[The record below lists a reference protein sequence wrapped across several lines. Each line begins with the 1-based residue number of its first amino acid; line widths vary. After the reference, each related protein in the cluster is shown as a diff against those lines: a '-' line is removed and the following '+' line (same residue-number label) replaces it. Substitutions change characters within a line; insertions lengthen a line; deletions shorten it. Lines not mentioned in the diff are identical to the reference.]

1 MMFGLYDYTVSMF
14 GDNQL
19 QVNMKSCLEINMPY
33 GLHRN
38 FANNRLIT
46 DYNPQFFN
54 ENKKY
59 FDDCDGSLVS
69 EFIYGLELKNLFPDI
84 KGYWCF
90 KSAYSVGEF
99 NIIGDLHLK
108 DKKLK
113 FCLNI
118 VLPNTFKLYVCEE
131 HYLSSV
137 LFNTHE
143 KYCLEL
149 RSDDSRIRYIKE
161 AG

>member
-1 MMFGLYDYTVSMF
+1 MIFGLYDYSVGMF
-14 GDNQL
+14 GVKQL
-19 QVNMKSCLEINMPY
+19 QVNMKSCLEINIPY

-38 FANNRLIT
+38 FSSNRFIA
-46 DYNPQFFN
+46 DYNPEFFE
-54 ENKKY
+54 ENKKH

-69 EFIYGLELKNLFPDI
+69 ELIYGVELKALFPDV

-99 NIIGDLHLK
+99 SIIGDVHIK

-118 VLPNTFKLYVCEE
+118 VLPSTLKLYVCEE

-137 LFNTHE
+137 LFNTDE

-149 RSDDSRIRYIKE
+149 HSDDSKIRYIKE

>member
-1 MMFGLYDYTVSMF
+1 MIFGLYDYTVSIF
-14 GDNQL
+14 GIEQL

-38 FANNRLIT
+38 FINNKFIT
-46 DYNPQFFN
+46 NYNHQFFK

-69 EFIYGLELKNLFPDI
+69 ELIYGLELRALFPDI
-84 KGYWCF
+84 KGYWCH

-99 NIIGDLHLK
+99 NIIGDVHLK

-118 VLPNTFKLYVCEE
+118 LLPDKLKLYVCEE
-131 HYLSSV
+131 HYLDSV
-137 LFNTHE
+137 LFNTYE
-143 KYCLEL
+143 KYCLQL
-149 RSDDSRIRYIKE
+149 RSDDSKIRYIKE
-161 AG
+161 AS